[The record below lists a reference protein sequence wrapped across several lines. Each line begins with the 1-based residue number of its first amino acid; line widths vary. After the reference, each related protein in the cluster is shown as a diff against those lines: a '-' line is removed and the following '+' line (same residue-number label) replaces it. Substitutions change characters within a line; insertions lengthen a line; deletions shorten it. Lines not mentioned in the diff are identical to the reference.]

1 MKQEYKSKKT
11 WMFWCV
17 WEGYR
22 ISDIQFNN
30 EGMDDLDEISYSE
43 YRKRLI
49 LKKENNSH
57 ETR

>member
-1 MKQEYKSKKT
+1 
-11 WMFWCV
+11 MFWCV

-22 ISDIQFNN
+22 ISDVQFNN

-49 LKKENNSH
+49 LKKENNLH